1 MLTRVLAATVAG
13 GVAFFVLG
21 FVIYGLILDPMV
33 MRPNMNPE
41 MAKFMNEVPHW
52 IPLVLGNLV
61 LALLVAYIFDTW
73 AGIRTFAGGAK
84 GGAIIMFLM
93 AFHIQ
98 LMFLA
103 FMRMS
108 DSLTPTI
115 ADILGSTVMGAIGG
129 GVIGQ
134 VLGMM
139 NKQGSA
145 AATE

>member
-1 MLTRVLAATVAG
+1 MK
-13 GVAFFVLG
+13 
-21 FVIYGLILDPMV
+21 
-33 MRPNMNPE
+33 PNMNPE
-41 MAKFMNEVPHW
+41 MAKFMNEVPQW

-61 LALLVAYIFDTW
+61 LALLVAYIFDAW
-73 AGIRTFAGGAK
+73 AGIRTFAVVAK
-84 GGAIIMFLM
+84 GGAIIMFLI

-108 DSLTPTI
+108 DCLTPTI
-115 ADILGSTVMGAIGG
+115 ADFLGSTLMGAIGG

-134 VLGMM
+134 FLGMM

-145 AATE
+145 TASE